1 MKIWSIIT
9 LLFVL
14 NFTALP
20 SIAAVLKWDLVKTN
34 AVVNE
39 EETHSHYSSFL
50 SVVEK
55 TLPKTLNVYDYLKFL
70 EPDSERTTFVQTD
83 DCIHLSPHLNIFSP
97 PPEA

>member
-83 DCIHLSPHLNIFSP
+83 DCIHLSPHLNIFPP

>member
-1 MKIWSIIT
+1 MKFWSIIT

-20 SIAAVLKWDLVKTN
+20 SIAAIFDWDLVKTN
-34 AVVNE
+34 VVVNE
-39 EETHSHYSSFL
+39 EENHSHYSSFL

-55 TLPKTLNVYDYLKFL
+55 TLPKTLNVFDYLKFY
-70 EPDSERTTFVQTD
+70 EPDSERTIFVQID
-83 DCIHLSPHLNIFSP
+83 DPNHRSPLLNIFSP